1 VSTARQTRSRILVV
15 DDELAFI
22 NQTKDCLEQHGYE
35 VLTARNGKDA
45 LAILDREKV
54 DLVLLDIIMPLLN
67 GVEVT
72 KIIKRNP
79 LTREIPVIVIS
90 TMTEYKDRVEFFRIG
105 ASDYMPKPIDNG
117 ELMARVDLQ
126 LQLIRLRGEVEE
138 ANSALVQKNRMLEQ
152 HVARIENDLAVARNV
167 QRALLPDQDRRLD
180 GVKVTFK
187 HLASENL
194 GSDFV
199 DYLIDEQG
207 VFHLIFA
214 DVSGHGIAS
223 ALFASQLK
231 VLFVSMTQRPLAP
244 RAVMDQINQLSQRFM
259 TKGYYYTA
267 IYLQYDRRARQ
278 LVLVNAGH
286 VPLLLLEKETGKV
299 KQVESNNSPLGL
311 FPNEKYHDVTLN
323 VGPGDKVLLLT
334 DGLTEHV
341 NSANEMF
348 EISRVVRSLRAN
360 GGLGSL
366 EIINGLLK
374 EAREFGSVP
383 VFSDDVTVAVID
395 FDDVSVQPRTEAP
408 EGLEIIRP
416 AS

>member
-1 VSTARQTRSRILVV
+1 VV

-45 LAILDREKV
+45 LAILDREKI

-79 LTREIPVIVIS
+79 STREIPVIVIS

-117 ELMARVDLQ
+117 ELMARVELQ
-126 LQLIRLRGEVEE
+126 LSLIRLRGEVEQ
-138 ANSALVQKNRMLEQ
+138 ANQALVQKNRMLEQ

-167 QRALLPDQDRRLD
+167 QRALLPDQDQHLE
-180 GVKVTFK
+180 GVKVTYK

-199 DYLIDEQG
+199 DYLIDEHG
-207 VFHLIFA
+207 TFHLIFA

-231 VLFVSMTQRPLAP
+231 VLFVSMTQRPMAP
-244 RAVMDQINQLSQRFM
+244 RTVMDQINQMSQRFM

-267 IYLQYDRRARQ
+267 IYLQYTRATHQ

-286 VPLLLLEKETGKV
+286 VPLLLLERATGKV
-299 KQVESNNSPLGL
+299 KLVESSNSPLGL
-311 FPNEKYHDVTLN
+311 FPNESYHDVQLT
-323 VGPGDKVLLLT
+323 VSSGDKVLLLT
-334 DGLTEHV
+334 DGLTEHT
-341 NSANEMF
+341 NPANEMF
-348 EISRVVRSLRAN
+348 EISRVVKSLRTNSEQGA
-360 GGLGSL
+360 LG
-366 EIINGLLK
+366 IINGLLK

-383 VFSDDVTVAVID
+383 VFSDDVTVAVLE
-395 FDDVSVQPRTEAP
+395 FDESQEAGMLESP

-416 AS
+416 TAR